1 MESLD
6 TIIIILLIL
15 MLALAFGIGAND
27 ETMATL
33 VGSRSV
39 KLKVAIILGGVL
51 VFVGVWYLSS
61 TVSKT
66 VGSGL
71 LGENVTYTV
80 SMMLAILISTTIW
93 LVVASKTGAPISTTH
108 SVVGSVFGIAV
119 VWAIVNQQ
127 NFISALAWDKMG
139 GVVLGWVLSPLF
151 GYFGAY
157 LCELAMKKFI
167 NSRKIGLD
175 TLEGIEK
182 KFVYMLIVAVCWTQ
196 ISRGGNDSANALGIM
211 YGLAESGD
219 IDIENAV
226 LINSLII
233 LTGLMLTLGLVI
245 VGKNVIKNVG
255 NNLIEMR
262 PSDAF
267 SIQISTSIVIF
278 VATMLGL
285 PVSGSHILI
294 FAVLGAGR
302 VKGERPDKKTF
313 RKMVVSWVITFPVAA
328 ILSAICYLI
337 FIPIFS

>member
-1 MESLD
+1 LATLS
-6 TIIIILLIL
+6 TIVIILLIL

-33 VGSRSV
+33 VGSRAV
-39 KLKVAIILGGVL
+39 KLKVAVILGGAL
-51 VFVGVWYLSS
+51 VFVGVLFLSAS
-61 TVSKT
+61 VGET
-66 VGSGL
+66 VGSEL
-71 LGENVTYTV
+71 LGSTVDYTV

-119 VWAIVNQQ
+119 VWALKYNR
-127 NFISALAWDKMG
+127 NFGDALSWGPMG
-139 GVVLGWVLSPLF
+139 RVILGWVLSPLF

-157 LCELAMKKFI
+157 LFELGTKKFMA
-167 NSRKIGLD
+167 SRKLGLD

-182 KFVYMLIVAVCWTQ
+182 KFVYMLIAAVCWTQ

-211 YGLAESGD
+211 YGLIESGGVD
-219 IDIENAV
+219 GENSV
-226 LINSLII
+226 LIYTLVV

-245 VGKNVIKNVG
+245 VGKNVIENVG

-278 VATMLGL
+278 GATLLGL

-313 RKMVVSWVITFPVAA
+313 RKMVISWVITFPVAA
-328 ILSAICYLI
+328 TLSAICYLI
-337 FIPIFS
+337 FNPFFY

>member
-1 MESLD
+1 MATLS

-33 VGSRSV
+33 VGSRAV
-39 KLKVAIILGGVL
+39 KLKVAVILGGVL
-51 VFVGVWYLSS
+51 VFVGVLFLSAS
-61 TVSKT
+61 VGKT
-66 VGSGL
+66 VGKSL
-71 LGENVTYTV
+71 LGEDVDYTV

-93 LVVASKTGAPISTTH
+93 LVIASKTGAPISTTH
-108 SVVGSVFGIAV
+108 SVVGSVFGIAI
-119 VWAIVNQQ
+119 VWAIRYQQ
-127 NFISALAWDKMG
+127 SFISALSWDKMG

-157 LCELAMKKFI
+157 LFELGTKKFMA
-167 NSRKIGLD
+167 SRKLGLD
-175 TLEGIEK
+175 TLEGIER
-182 KFVYMLIVAVCWTQ
+182 KFVYFLIAAVCWTQ

-211 YGLAESGD
+211 YGLIESGG
-219 IDIENAV
+219 IDEGNTV
-226 LINSLII
+226 LVYTLVV
-233 LTGLMLTLGLVI
+233 LTGLMLTLGLVV
-245 VGKNVIKNVG
+245 VGRNVIKNVG

-313 RKMVVSWVITFPVAA
+313 RKMVISWVITFPVAA
-328 ILSAICYLI
+328 TLSALCYLI

>member
-1 MESLD
+1 
-6 TIIIILLIL
+6 

-33 VGSRSV
+33 VGSRAV
-39 KLKVAIILGGVL
+39 KLKIAVILGGVL
-51 VFVGVWYLSS
+51 VFVGVWFLSS
-61 TVSKT
+61 KVSKT

-71 LGENVTYTV
+71 LGGDVVYTV

-93 LVVASKTGAPISTTH
+93 LVIASKTGAPISTTH
-108 SVVGSVFGIAV
+108 SIVGSVFGIAV
-119 VWAIVNQQ
+119 VWAIRYQRS
-127 NFISALAWDKMG
+127 FIDALSWDKMG

-157 LCELAMKKFI
+157 LFELAMKKFI

-175 TLEGIEK
+175 TLEQIEK

-211 YGLAESGD
+211 FGLIESGD
-219 IDIENAV
+219 IAETNTV
-226 LINSLII
+226 LIDVLKL
-233 LTGLMLTLGLVI
+233 LTGLMLTLGLI
-245 VGKNVIKNVG
+245 VVGRNVIKNVG

-278 VATMLGL
+278 VSTMLGL

-313 RKMVVSWVITFPVAA
+313 RKMVISWVITFPVAA
-328 ILSAICYLI
+328 TLSALCYLI

>member
-1 MESLD
+1 MEP
-6 TIIIILLIL
+6 IVIILLLL

-33 VGSRSV
+33 VGSRAV
-39 KLKVAIILGGVL
+39 KLKIAVILGGAL
-51 VFVGVWYLSS
+51 VFVGVLFLSAS
-61 TVSKT
+61 VGET
-66 VGSGL
+66 VGSEL
-71 LGENVTYTV
+71 LGSTVDYTL
-80 SMMLAILISTTIW
+80 SMMLAILISTTLW

-119 VWAIVNQQ
+119 VWALKYNRS
-127 NFISALAWDKMG
+127 FGDALSWWPMG
-139 GVVLGWVLSPLF
+139 RVALGWVLSPLF

-157 LCELAMKKFI
+157 LFELGTKKFI
-167 NSRKIGLD
+167 NSRKLGLD

-182 KFVYMLIVAVCWTQ
+182 KFVYMLIAAVCWTQ

-211 YGLAESGD
+211 YGLIESGSLD
-219 IDIENAV
+219 GE
-226 LINSLII
+226 NSLLIYTLVG

-278 VATMLGL
+278 GATMLGL

>member
-1 MESLD
+1 
-6 TIIIILLIL
+6 

-33 VGSRSV
+33 VGSRAV
-39 KLKVAIILGGVL
+39 KLKVAVILGGIL
-51 VFVGVWYLSS
+51 VFVGVFYLSAR
-61 TVSKT
+61 VGKT
-66 VGSGL
+66 VGSSL
-71 LGENVTYTV
+71 LGDEVDYTV

-108 SVVGSVFGIAV
+108 SIVGSVFGIAV
-119 VWAIVNQQ
+119 VWAIRYQQ
-127 NFISALAWDKMG
+127 NFIEALAWEKMG
-139 GVVLGWVLSPLF
+139 GVVLGWVLSPIF

-157 LCELAMKKFI
+157 LFELGTKKFMH
-167 NSRKIGLD
+167 SRKLGLD
-175 TLEGIEK
+175 TLEGVEK
-182 KFVYMLIVAVCWTQ
+182 KFVYVLIAAVCWTQ

-211 YGLAESGD
+211 YGLIESKDIAETN
-219 IDIENAV
+219 ET
-226 LINSLII
+226 LII
-233 LTGLMLTLGLVI
+233 TLVVLTGIMLSLGLVI

-328 ILSAICYLI
+328 ILSAICYLV